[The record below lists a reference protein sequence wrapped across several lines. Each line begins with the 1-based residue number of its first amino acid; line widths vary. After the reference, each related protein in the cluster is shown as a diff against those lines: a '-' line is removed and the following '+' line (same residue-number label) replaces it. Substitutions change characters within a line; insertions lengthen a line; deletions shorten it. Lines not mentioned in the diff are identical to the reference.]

1 MSNVYRIFL
10 SLPMH
15 GKSMD
20 KISEMV
26 EKAKKTIRDFKMT
39 KPTKYAQPEVKYLYD
54 ALNKYDEYEVV
65 CTCDFPN
72 LDEDIIRKANEPRIK
87 YLARAINTLGDCN
100 VAMFCPGWI
109 SAAGCNVEFTV
120 CKLYYIPTFELY
132 SPSKSAD
139 NEYCIKG
146 LKG

>member
-1 MSNVYRIFL
+1 MNNVYRIFL

-20 KISEMV
+20 EISKMV
-26 EKAKKTIRDFKMT
+26 EKAKQTIRDLKT
-39 KPTKYAQPEVKYLYD
+39 NKPSRYAQPEVKYLYD
-54 ALNKYDEYEVV
+54 ALNKYDEYEVI
-65 CTCDFPN
+65 CTCDLPN
-72 LDEDIIRKANEPRIK
+72 IDEDIIRKANEPRIK
-87 YLARAINTLGDCN
+87 YLARAINILGDCN
-100 VAMFCPGWI
+100 AAMFCPGWLY
-109 SAAGCNVEFTV
+109 AAGCNVEFTV

-139 NEYCIKG
+139 SEYCIKG